1 MKKILLLII
10 LLLFV
15 FSCDPERV
23 FVDPVAELNMG
34 LQTTGTYRQ
43 ELEKEVD
50 PYFEEI
56 LAKDFN
62 SATKI
67 VSYKGHEFLVF
78 YYFGGRGDIEVI
90 ELKDML

>member
-1 MKKILLLII
+1 MKKILLAFAVV
-10 LLLFV
+10 LFAI
-15 FSCDPERV
+15 SCDPERV
-23 FVDPVAELNMG
+23 FEDPVENVAD
-34 LQTTGTYRQ
+34 TTGTYRQ

-90 ELKDML
+90 ELKDTL